1 MTKDPCRVRLKFF
14 KQMDPERHF
23 FKLFDHMEGV
33 SFFAK
38 SRDGELLF
46 LSQDLMKMYNFKKE
60 EDFIGKTDFDVLPR
74 HLAEKYAMDDKK
86 IIESQEGLLNMIELF
101 LNEQGIPRWF
111 VTNKLPIFDKRGEVM
126 GVMGTIKALERS
138 ISVQYQNLSISPAIQ
153 YLEDNFK
160 ENVSIA
166 MISKLCGIS
175 VRQLERNFKRH
186 FNTTPQQFV
195 IKRRILEACEL
206 MRSGDVELCTL
217 STDIGFYDQS
227 SFSKQFRKHMGMTPR
242 QYGKKFRA

>member
-1 MTKDPCRVRLKFF
+1 
-14 KQMDPERHF
+14 
-23 FKLFDHMEGV
+23 
-33 SFFAK
+33 
-38 SRDGELLF
+38 
-46 LSQDLMKMYNFKKE
+46 
-60 EDFIGKTDFDVLPR
+60 
-74 HLAEKYAMDDKK
+74 
-86 IIESQEGLLNMIELF
+86 
-101 LNEQGIPRWF
+101 
-111 VTNKLPIFDKRGEVM
+111 M